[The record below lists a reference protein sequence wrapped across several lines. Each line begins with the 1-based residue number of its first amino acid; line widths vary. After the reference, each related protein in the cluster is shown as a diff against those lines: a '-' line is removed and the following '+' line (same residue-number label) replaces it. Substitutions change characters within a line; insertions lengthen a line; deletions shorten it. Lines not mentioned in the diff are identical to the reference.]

1 MMIKNQASAR
11 LLLVDDDPVFCQD
24 MVNTLGTHYELQ
36 LAADAEA
43 AIQTVIRSDPDLVLL
58 DLELGAGRPN
68 GMTVL
73 ARLRAMHAPPPVIML
88 TVSADVKTIVHA
100 IQAGAFHFCPKPPRA
115 PELRNLIDLGLQ
127 DADMRRQMR
136 HLKAELLRLQ
146 GGLVAE
152 DRRMLAVLQDV
163 ERVAP
168 MATTVLITGPCGAGK
183 EMFARKIHDLS
194 DRRSGIFV
202 GVNCAAIPQD
212 LIESELFGYE
222 PGAFTGAIKQR
233 KGAFEQANGG
243 TLFLDEIGDAP
254 QRLHTKLLR
263 VLEEREFT
271 PVGGE
276 KPVKTNVRVVSATS
290 KDLEAE
296 VASGRFCEALFY
308 RLNVFRIQVPGLD
321 ERPGDIEALARHFL
335 IRHVAEAKKKIA
347 GFSPE
352 ALAYLRSRKWPGNVR
367 QLRNLVE
374 SAVIRCDG
382 DRILLG
388 DLAFGAGTVGNAPPA
403 YHEAKERAMRGFK
416 REYLSTQLRVAGG
429 SIARAADLSGI
440 KRQAFSKM
448 LRDEGLDAGE
458 A

>member
-1 MMIKNQASAR
+1 
-11 LLLVDDDPVFCQD
+11 
-24 MVNTLGTHYELQ
+24 
-36 LAADAEA
+36 
-43 AIQTVIRSDPDLVLL
+43 
-58 DLELGAGRPN
+58 
-68 GMTVL
+68 
-73 ARLRAMHAPPPVIML
+73 ML
-88 TVSADVKTIVHA
+88 TASADVRTIVHT
-100 IQAGAFHFCPKPPRA
+100 IQAGAFHFCPKPPRQ
-115 PELRNLIDLGLQ
+115 PELRNLIELGLQ
-127 DADMRRQMR
+127 DADMRRQVR
-136 HLKAELLRLQ
+136 HLKAELRRFQ

-163 ERVAP
+163 ERVGP

-183 EMFARKIHDLS
+183 EMIARSIHDMS
-194 DRRSGIFV
+194 ERSSKPFI
-202 GVNCAAIPQD
+202 GVNCAAIPD
-212 LIESELFGYE
+212 NLIESELFGHE
-222 PGAFTGAIKQR
+222 RGAFTGATR
-233 KGAFEQANGG
+233 LHKGAFEQARGG

-271 PVGGE
+271 RVGGE
-276 KPVKTNVRVVSATS
+276 ETIPADVRVLSATS

-296 VASGRFCEALFY
+296 VAAGRFREELFY
-308 RLNVFRIQVPGLD
+308 RLNVFRVRVPGLD
-321 ERPGDIEALARHFL
+321 ERPDDVEALARHFL
-335 IRHVAEAKKKIA
+335 IRYVAEAKKKIA

-352 ALAYLRSRKWPGNVR
+352 ALAYLRARKWPGNVR

-388 DLAFGAGTVGNAPPA
+388 DLAFGAGTVGSAPAA

-416 REYLSTQLRVAGG
+416 REYLSTQLRIAAG
-429 SIARAADLSGI
+429 SISRAADLSGI